1 MAILKQINQVVAF
14 LLELVMLYMLA
25 VGGNQFGKGNG
36 WRYVLAVGL
45 PVLAIGLWGYFSA
58 PRSEHRLVFPYLSIF
73 HFVLFG
79 STALLWYLTGHQR
92 SAVLFLVIVILS
104 EVTAITLK
112 Q

>member
-1 MAILKQINQVVAF
+1 MAVLKQINQVVAF

-25 VGGNQFGKGNG
+25 VGGYQFGKGS
-36 WRYVLAVGL
+36 WRYVVAIGL

-58 PRSEHRLVFPYLSIF
+58 PRSAHRLTFPYLSVF
-73 HFVLFG
+73 HLVVFG

-92 SAVLFLVIVILS
+92 SAILFHVLVVLS
-104 EVTAITLK
+104 EVIAVTLN

>member
-1 MAILKQINQVVAF
+1 MTILKLINQVVAF

-25 VGGNQFGKGNG
+25 VGGYQVGKGN
-36 WRYVLAVGL
+36 WRYVLAIGL
-45 PVLAIGLWGYFSA
+45 PVLAIGLWAYFSS
-58 PRSEHRLVFPYLSIF
+58 PRSDHRLVFPYLSIF

-92 SAVLFLVIVILS
+92 SALLFLVIMVLS